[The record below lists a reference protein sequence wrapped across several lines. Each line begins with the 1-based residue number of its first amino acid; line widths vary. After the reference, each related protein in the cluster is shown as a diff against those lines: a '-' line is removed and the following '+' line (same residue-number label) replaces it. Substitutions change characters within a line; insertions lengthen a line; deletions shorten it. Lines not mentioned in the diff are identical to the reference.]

1 MERGL
6 RVLGAFAAALAVVA
20 TATVV
25 LSGGGDEAGP
35 PGLTEPDW
43 AGLPAYRR
51 RCEQLD
57 LVGARAR
64 VVFEARKKMTR
75 GETTTVV
82 AAVTLEQSL
91 PPARVLRRKEA
102 AEEAGVVVSCRV
114 QARLGA
120 SHYDFEIETEDWV
133 ERSLLTT
140 DTARWSWHVTPKL
153 GGEQTLVLQ
162 VRPIVEFRRAQGRSI
177 LASASRSSVQ
187 EYETSVDVSVPWSER
202 PQETMTR
209 LAATFN
215 VAEDLVKALTGLLV
229 AISLFGSAVLGLRF
243 WKKKKT
249 TKQRHG
255 SPDADDDE
263 GVSSA
268 T

>member
-1 MERGL
+1 M
-6 RVLGAFAAALAVVA
+6 
-20 TATVV
+20 
-25 LSGGGDEAGP
+25 
-35 PGLTEPDW
+35 
-43 AGLPAYRR
+43 
-51 RCEQLD
+51 
-57 LVGARAR
+57 
-64 VVFEARKKMTR
+64 FEARKKMTS
-75 GETTTVV
+75 GETNTVV
-82 AAVTLEQSL
+82 AALTLEQSL

-114 QARLGA
+114 QARLRG
-120 SHYDFEIETEDWV
+120 SHYDFELETEDWV

-153 GGEQTLVLQ
+153 GGEHTLVLQ
-162 VRPIVEFRRAQGRSI
+162 VRPIVEFRRAQDRSI
-177 LASASRSSVQ
+177 LASASRSNVQ

-229 AISLFGSAVLGLRF
+229 AMSLFCSAVLGLRF

-249 TKQRHG
+249 KQRQA

-263 GVSSA
+263 G
-268 T
+268 TQ